1 MKKQISKS
9 KNQTTKS
16 TPLAK
21 ELIPSK
27 DIESFDVFVDMKNAN
42 KNFSQYGHVLAP
54 LLKQDESGKFSRD
67 TEVKA
72 WFQFSDARPDCQS
85 AFRRWLPNSVTFYPH
100 EEVASNIESILKN
113 KEFNLTE
120 IGQTYVS
127 KDDRIASWKF
137 LSPRTI
143 EIPGSFEKN
152 DKVGIGLLV
161 RNGIHTNVALGLDMF
176 TYRLVCSNGAI
187 MKDHK
192 LGSISIYHM
201 GPFEEMQKKFKEA
214 VGKVLDA
221 TENLIEYYKQSVKI
235 MTTQRMAE
243 DIWKKI
249 HVEDYMPDYIKVIQE
264 KGKKT
269 EIKLT
274 KQNVSYWQTFND
286 MTAIMNRKQ
295 ESNKLGYRVFSNKT
309 TALHK
314 LMVAEIRRAKV

>member
-1 MKKQISKS
+1 MKKQIVKSKS
-9 KNQTTKS
+9 ESTKS
-16 TPLAK
+16 KTPSTQY
-21 ELIPSK
+21 IPSK
-27 DIESFDVFVDMKNAN
+27 DIEHFDVFVDMKNAN
-42 KNFSQYGHVLAP
+42 KTFAHYGHVLAP

-72 WFQFSDARPDCQS
+72 WFQFNDSHPDCQT

-100 EEVASNIESILKN
+100 EEVEANIERILQEK
-113 KEFNLTE
+113 KFGLTE
-120 IGQTYVS
+120 VGKTYVS

-143 EIPGSFEKN
+143 EIPNSFEKN

-201 GPFEEMQKKFKEA
+201 GPLEEMQKKFKEA
-214 VGKVLDA
+214 VGKVLQA
-221 TENLIEYYKQSVKI
+221 TENLVEYYKQSVKVN
-235 MTTQRMAE
+235 TTQKIAE

-274 KQNVSYWQTFND
+274 KPNVSLWQTFND
-286 MTAIMNRKQ
+286 MTNIMNRKQ

-314 LMVAEIRRAKV
+314 IMVAEVRRARV